1 MYFFRVFGVGLRI
14 FILLLCCG
22 GGGVRV
28 QGSGGSWVE
37 DFGEFGGRR
46 GGVGGFKIEGWQ
58 FMVYGVRVLRF
69 RVNTPQGD
77 ITELRSFRDIQ
88 RMNFSLLRI

>member
-1 MYFFRVFGVGLRI
+1 MRGPWRGRCRVLVSVIISGKGYNSVYFFRVFGVGLRI

-37 DFGEFGGRR
+37 DFGEFGGM
-46 GGVGGFKIEGWQ
+46 GGG
-58 FMVYGVRVLRF
+58 
-69 RVNTPQGD
+69 
-77 ITELRSFRDIQ
+77 
-88 RMNFSLLRI
+88 